1 MYIKKVVIE
10 NIRSISHF
18 EMEFPEPAGWHVL
31 IGDNGSGKTSVLQ
44 AMALGVLGQN
54 NVPVLRISVVSW
66 IKHGIDEAR
75 INLNIERDK
84 KFDDI
89 DDKIHDFESIES
101 ISYLS
106 SPKDMKIPVKDGL
119 IRDMHKPATF
129 TTLTFTDDDLQHKF
143 DWNTAGWFSIGFGPF
158 RQFTGGNRDRYKLY
172 DSNPKVAAHL
182 SLYGENIALTEAL
195 VWLEELDNRRL
206 REKEKKEI
214 QGVQE
219 PETDYVSESENILSA
234 IKKFINN
241 TKLLPNNAQFDFID
255 LDGEPVFRE
264 PNGMQIKVSQ
274 MSNGYQSILGLAFE
288 LIRQLVRVYGAK
300 AVFADIEKDNIQI
313 PLPGVVLIDE
323 IDIHLHPTWQ
333 TRIGHWFTKY
343 FPNLQFIVTTH
354 SPLICRACEKG
365 SIWRLA
371 APGSETPSG
380 EITEIDRD
388 RLIYGNILD
397 AYGTE
402 VFGSDPVRSK
412 QSHDKLERLGR
423 LNMLS
428 VLGKINAEEEKER
441 RKLQKILATD
451 DPTGF

>member
-18 EMEFPEPAGWHVL
+18 EMKFPQPAGWHVL

-66 IKHGIDEAR
+66 IKHGIDKAR
-75 INLNIERDK
+75 ISLNIERDK

-89 DDKIHDFESIES
+89 GDGMPDFEFIES
-101 ISYLS
+101 VSLLGGARDEKVS
-106 SPKDMKIPVKDGL
+106 GKHGL
-119 IRDMHKPATF
+119 IRDMHIPASF
-129 TTLTFTDDDLQHKF
+129 TTDTFTDDDRQHKF
-143 DWNTAGWFSIGFGPF
+143 NWNTAGWFSIGFGPF

-214 QGVQE
+214 QGAQE
-219 PETDYVSESENILSA
+219 PETDYVFESANILFA

-255 LDGEPVFRE
+255 LDGEPVFKE

-300 AVFADIEKDNIQI
+300 AVFADIEKGNMQI

-323 IDIHLHPTWQ
+323 IDAHLHPTWQ
-333 TRIGHWFTKY
+333 TRIGHWFTQY
-343 FPNLQFIVTTH
+343 FTNLQFIVTTH

-371 APGSETPSG
+371 APGSEMPSG
-380 EITEIDRD
+380 EIKGIDRD

-428 VLGKINAEEEKER
+428 VLGKIKPEEEKER
-441 RKLQKILATD
+441 RKLQKILTTD

>member
-89 DDKIHDFESIES
+89 DDKIHDFESIKS

-158 RQFTGGNRDRYKLY
+158 RQFTGGNRDRYNLY

-371 APGSETPSG
+371 APGSEELSG
-380 EITEIDRD
+380 EITGTDRK
-388 RLIYGNILD
+388 RLIYGNVLD

-402 VFGSDPVRSK
+402 VFGEDVS
-412 QSHDKLERLGR
+412 QSE
-423 LNMLS
+423 
-428 VLGKINAEEEKER
+428 NAEEMLKELADLNVKSFKGKITNAEKKR
-441 RKLQKILATD
+441 MQDLKQIL
-451 DPTGF
+451 PTAE